1 MVTSIASDGVV
12 QMTDTAV
19 RIMLPIDG
27 RILTVDLDDA
37 MTGKEIID
45 ELLAGGQIQP
55 NPHGYQIGRKGG
67 DLLNRDTKSRDLA
80 LTDQDVLRVIP
91 ATDAGL

>member
-1 MVTSIASDGVV
+1 
-12 QMTDTAV
+12 MTDKTV
-19 RIMLPIDG
+19 KIMLPIDG

-45 ELLAGGQIQP
+45 ELLSGGQIQP
-55 NPHGYQIGRKGG
+55 NPHGYQIGKKGG
-67 DLLNRDTKSRDLA
+67 DLLNRDTKIRDLA